1 MQDLEARYQAALQAA
16 LKGLAEGGIPIGA
29 ALYAGDTLVAS
40 GHNQRVQKSSPI
52 LHGEIDCL
60 SNAGRPDPL
69 WAGRMTLFTT
79 LSPCYMCAGAALIYG
94 VSDIVIGENSSF
106 NESEELL
113 AERGVRVH
121 HLHDAATFDMFDAW
135 TRANP
140 HVWFED
146 IGR

>member
-1 MQDLEARYQAALQAA
+1 MHDLEDRYQAALQAA

-29 ALYAGDTLVAS
+29 ALYAGDELVAT

-60 SNAGRPDPL
+60 SNAGRPDPA
-69 WAGRMTLFTT
+69 WRGRMTLFTT
-79 LSPCYMCAGAALIYG
+79 LSPCYMCAGASMIYG
-94 VSDIVIGENSSF
+94 ISDIVIGENRTFS
-106 NESEELL
+106 ESEDLL
-113 AERGVRVH
+113 VERGVRVH
-121 HLHDAATFDMFDAW
+121 HLHDDSTIEMFDAW